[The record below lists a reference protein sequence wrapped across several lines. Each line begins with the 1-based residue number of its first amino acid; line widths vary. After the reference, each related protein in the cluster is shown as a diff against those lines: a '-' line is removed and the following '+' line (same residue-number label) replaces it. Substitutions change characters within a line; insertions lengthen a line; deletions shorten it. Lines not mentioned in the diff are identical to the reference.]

1 MKKFNK
7 ATILLVMVGLL
18 FTLTIGCGGES
29 PESLYD
35 TAQFEEKQMNKAH
48 ATQLY
53 EQIIREHPDSEW
65 AEKAKV
71 RLEELG
77 KTQELLS
84 N

>member
-1 MKKFNK
+1 MKKFNGSK
-7 ATILLVMVGLL
+7 ISLALMGILFSLMV
-18 FTLTIGCGGES
+18 GCGGES

-77 KTQELLS
+77 KTQEVLS